1 MSNLFLINAP
11 AGSGKTTFIE
21 NKIITLIEK
30 YPNRKILCITYT
42 NRAKE
47 ELESRVNSKKVTV
60 LTVHTFLPNFISL
73 YKSKQEVIDLYFE
86 IYQEK
91 INEIIS
97 RGDADEKNVRYKEKY
112 GRVSLE
118 LIKKNITTVTYNEQ
132 PFSSYF
138 YGRLSHDDIIIFS
151 HKMFEKFPILRKR
164 LADKYSF
171 VFVDEYQDISS
182 DVLQIFYDS
191 ISNTNSQLFLLGDK
205 MQEIFDNYDGAFNEK
220 LDTFN
225 QSVSLTQN
233 YRCQKNIVE
242 ILNKIYNDKRY
253 IQKPNSQ
260 NEYIKPKLLTA
271 DLSNSNILESYH
283 DFMQLFIFNKSRFEK
298 IGAKEIYEAVY
309 SMKAYKFPSQYS
321 PTDVLLD
328 KTSDNPD
335 KFFRILYS
343 ICDVIELC
351 KRKSFG
357 QLIQQVKRKT
367 QIFNPDLVTINF
379 HSDKLNFSK
388 KVENLLKYVNLST
401 ASILDVC
408 NYLMENDYCK
418 KEMLEFLSDDTEYHA
433 VYEVPFEQAMLLFN
447 YMDNQFVSTQHG
459 VKGEGH
465 DKVCFI
471 AEDSKNQPI
480 THMYKFLELFSK
492 HDINLTDFQSHYY
505 DYLRT
510 CKSID
515 TTNITPASEFE
526 KYKDYYIE
534 QATKIVSKYHQNI
547 YFSFCEINAYTKFLS
562 TPNSSNAKKCFKATS
577 TKGTLWAYKLFYVGC
592 SRARKEL
599 VVLVDSNLIA
609 NFENELITKM
619 NAIGFETT

>member
-1 MSNLFLINAP
+1 MSNLFLVNAP

-21 NKIITLIEK
+21 NKVISLIEE

-47 ELESRVNSKKVTV
+47 ELESRVNRKKVTIA
-60 LTVHTFLPNFISL
+60 TVHTFLPNFISL

-86 IYQEK
+86 MYQEK
-91 INEIIS
+91 INEIIA

-112 GRVSLE
+112 GSVSLE
-118 LIKKNITTVTYNEQ
+118 MVKSNISSVTYNEQ
-132 PFSSYF
+132 SFSSYF
-138 YGRLSHDDIIIFS
+138 YGRLSHDDIVVFS
-151 HKMFEKFPILRKR
+151 HKMFEKFPILRRR

-182 DVLQIFYDS
+182 DVLQIFYES
-191 ISNTNSQLFLLGDK
+191 LTNTNSQLFLLGDK
-205 MQEIFDNYDGAFNEK
+205 MQEIFDNYDGTFNEN
-220 LDTFN
+220 LNVFD
-225 QSVSLTQN
+225 QSVSLTKN

-242 ILNKIYNDKRY
+242 ILNHIYNDKRY
-253 IQKPNSQ
+253 IQAPYSQ
-260 NEYIKPKLLTA
+260 IDCVKPKLLTV
-271 DLSNSNILESYH
+271 DLSDSTTLEPYH
-283 DFMQLFIFNKSRFEK
+283 DFMQLYIFNKSRFEK
-298 IGAKEIYEAVY
+298 IGARAIYEAVY

-321 PTDVLLD
+321 PADVLLD

-343 ICDVIELC
+343 ICDAIELC
-351 KRKSFG
+351 NRKSFG
-357 QLIQQVKRKT
+357 QLIQQIKHKSQV
-367 QIFNPDLVTINF
+367 FNPELVSINF
-379 HSDKLNFSK
+379 HADKINFSK
-388 KVENLLKYVNLST
+388 KVDNLLEYVSLST
-401 ASILDVC
+401 VSILDVC

-418 KEMLEFLSDDTEYHA
+418 KDLLAFLSDSSEYDA
-433 VYEVPFEQAMLLFN
+433 VYEVPFKQAMLLFN

-492 HDINLTDFQSHYY
+492 YDINLTDFQSYYY

-510 CKSID
+510 CKSIN
-515 TTNITPASEFE
+515 TANTTPASEFE
-526 KYKDYYIE
+526 LHKDYYIVE
-534 QATKIVSKYHQNI
+534 ATKIIDKYHGNI
-547 YFSFCEINAYTKFLS
+547 YFDFCESELYNKFINK
-562 TPNSSNAKKCFKATS
+562 PNSSNAKNCFKTTS

-599 VVLVDSNLIA
+599 VVLVDSNLTS
-609 NFENELITKM
+609 NFTKELISKM
-619 NAIGFETT
+619 NLIGFETT